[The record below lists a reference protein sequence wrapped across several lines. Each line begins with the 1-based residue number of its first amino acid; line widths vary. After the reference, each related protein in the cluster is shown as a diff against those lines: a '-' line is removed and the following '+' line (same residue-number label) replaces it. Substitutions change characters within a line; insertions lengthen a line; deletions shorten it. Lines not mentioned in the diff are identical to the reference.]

1 MNKLENRYDFAVIFD
16 MDGVVVDSNPFHR
29 RALVQFCQKH
39 GYRLTEDQMKSKI
52 FGRTNKEWLT
62 DLLGGS
68 ITLNKIREYEDE
80 MESQFRKDYAPHV
93 KPIKGLIRFLSA
105 LKRNNVKMALASSAP
120 KLNVDFILRKTETGN
135 FFKTIIDGDSIA
147 NGKPHPEIYL
157 KTAKAIGFI
166 PKKCIVIEDSLSGVE
181 AAKRAECK
189 VVGIT
194 TTHSP
199 KELAVADLVI
209 NDFDEIS
216 LINLNEVLT

>member
-1 MNKLENRYDFAVIFD
+1 MNKSENPYDFAVIFD

-39 GYRLTEDQMKSKI
+39 GYRLTEDQMKAKI

-68 ITLNKIREYEDE
+68 ITPNKIKEYEDE
-80 MESQFRKDYAPHV
+80 KESQFRKDYAPHV
-93 KPIKGLIRFLSA
+93 KPIKGLIRFLGA
-105 LKRNNVKMALASSAP
+105 LKRSNIKMALASSAP
-120 KLNVDFILRKTETGN
+120 RLNVDFILRKT
-135 FFKTIIDGDSIA
+135 KTADCFEIIIDGDSIER
-147 NGKPHPEIYL
+147 GKPHPEIYL

-166 PKKCIVIEDSLSGVE
+166 SKKCIVIEDSLSGVE
-181 AAKRAECK
+181 AAKRAGCK

-199 KELAVADLVI
+199 RELASTDLVI
-209 NDFDEIS
+209 NDFDEMD
-216 LINLNEVLT
+216 LKNLRGLF